1 MRNKLDDDSFMKKI
15 KSSLKNMSKIDDNF
29 CKKGSTKDGLS
40 VLNKSIYVRGT
51 EKGDIFNISK

>member
-40 VLNKSIYVRGT
+40 ALNKSIYVRGM
-51 EKGDIFNISK
+51 EEQ